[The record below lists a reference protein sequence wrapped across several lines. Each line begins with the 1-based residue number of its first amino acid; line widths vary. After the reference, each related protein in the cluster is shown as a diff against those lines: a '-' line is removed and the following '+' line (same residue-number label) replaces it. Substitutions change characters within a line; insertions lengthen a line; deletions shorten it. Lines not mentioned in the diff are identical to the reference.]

1 MPYIP
6 QLFNQGAATLN
17 VLAASATSRT
27 LACTDSGRSIIVID
41 LCDGGSYSS
50 SGGQLTVK
58 ARLAGTG
65 YASGTSSAAK
75 DSSGQWTIPN
85 LSYIDRALYTN
96 ASIAGS
102 TICSASSSKIIEVDI
117 TGLEAQIVYARGA
130 DSGSL
135 GVRAFQLDISP

>member
-6 QLFNQGAATLN
+6 QLFNQASPGLQL
-17 VLAASATSRT
+17 LAASATSRT
-27 LACTDSGRSIIVID
+27 IACDDSGRTIVVID
-41 LCDGGSYSS
+41 LTNGSAYSS
-50 SGGQLTVK
+50 SGGQISVK
-58 ARLAGTG
+58 ARLRGAGEMNTEG
-65 YASGTSSAAK
+65 WA

-96 ASIAGS
+96 ASIAGT

-117 TGLEAQIVYARGA
+117 TGLEAQIVYARGL

-135 GVRAFQLDISP
+135 GIRAFTAIISP